1 VADLDQRIKERIEEI
16 EQHSRRNCLKFCGI
30 PESNEEDCDKIILNV
45 VNKLMLT
52 DVTRKL
58 TPEDIDRTHRV
69 GHPKGGA
76 ITTKGPRDIIV
87 KFISYRDRARVFASK
102 RNLKTFNANKD
113 NGYQIFVNEALTK
126 RRSDILFAARKLVK
140 ERKLDSVW
148 TYDGRIIVKS
158 KNGSIWNVKGIQKV
172 RFYTSLCLES

>member
-1 VADLDQRIKERIEEI
+1 
-16 EQHSRRNCLKFCGI
+16 
-30 PESNEEDCDKIILNV
+30 
-45 VNKLMLT
+45 MLT

-69 GHPKGGA
+69 GHPKRGA

-87 KFISYRDRARVFASK
+87 KFVSYRDRAWVFASK

-113 NGYQIFVNEALTK
+113 NGYRIFVNEALTK

-148 TYDGRIIVKS
+148 TYDGRIIAKS
-158 KNGSIWNVKGIQKV
+158 KNGSIWDVNRVADLD
-172 RFYTSLCLES
+172 SS